1 MPSSPPTPTRRRKS
15 SSTAID
21 LSFTSANPQ
30 INGYGAKRPFH
41 SRRFSQCPVVSPSP
55 PPPVAPHD
63 RSGYFESCSGF
74 DDLVDPGDA
83 NGLGN
88 LADELAEAFGEEEE
102 NGHDLGDGI
111 PETLYERA
119 EAVCGGRSKE
129 NERPIFRNGNQE
141 RHAISRSP
149 IRQATSD
156 LSLSPPKQS
165 LPSRHRRK
173 HSQYD
178 GSDYGDDSDL
188 EDTHGISP
196 SLEVRLAAV
205 ESLVRRGTEANGS
218 DADEIVQ
225 RVADSLKDLGSQA
238 GVENG
243 ATRYVLL

>member
-1 MPSSPPTPTRRRKS
+1 M
-15 SSTAID
+15 
-21 LSFTSANPQ
+21 
-30 INGYGAKRPFH
+30 
-41 SRRFSQCPVVSPSP
+41 SPSP
-55 PPPVAPHD
+55 SQPIAPHD

-74 DDLVDPGDA
+74 DDLVDPRNA

-88 LADELAEAFGEEEE
+88 LADELAEAFDEEEE
-102 NGHDLGDGI
+102 NGDELEDGV

-119 EAVCGGRSKE
+119 EAVRGDRSKE
-129 NERPIFRNGNQE
+129 NERPISRNGNKE

-165 LPSRHRRK
+165 LRSRHTRK

-196 SLEVRLAAV
+196 SLEARLAAV